1 MEREEIL
8 KRIIE
13 LVDLQDK
20 KITEDMTFKNDL
32 QLDSLSVFEIEN
44 NIEDEFDI
52 EIDTDE
58 NITTVGELVD
68 FVQEKVN
75 E

>member
-8 KRIIE
+8 KRIID

-75 E
+75 A